1 MQRVPRGLAG
11 NGAYAATEK
20 ARFVTGE
27 RMAAEHVY
35 EKEQIEQVIA
45 SASNLFDVVRLVDP
59 ISMTV
64 YEFENGELRARPGGC
79 HRVWGKED
87 RCDNC
92 ISAKCF
98 MDERRYSKFE
108 FIDQDIYHVVA
119 QCVEIDGQKFVLEV
133 VTASNDDVL
142 LSAFGTNDFVE
153 RITSFNRK
161 VYADELT
168 GLSNRRCMNDRFAI
182 LADCCVREGA
192 PLAVVMADIDDFKR
206 INDTYGHLV
215 GDEALKFA
223 ADALHKGVRP
233 EPDDIVARYGGDE
246 FFVALKGITQEDLK
260 QRLKDVCARIAAN
273 PYGITLSIG
282 AYYQTASRISDTE
295 KLIHKADEAMYEIKS
310 NNKNGCRIRE

>member
-1 MQRVPRGLAG
+1 M
-11 NGAYAATEK
+11 T
-20 ARFVTGE
+20 
-27 RMAAEHVY
+27 AEHVY
-35 EKEQIEQVIA
+35 KKEQIEQVIA
-45 SASNLFDVVRLVDP
+45 SASDLFDVVRLVDP
-59 ISMTV
+59 ITMTV
-64 YEFENGELRARPGGC
+64 YTFEGGKLCAQPGGC

-87 RCDNC
+87 RCENC

-119 QCVEIDGQKFVLEV
+119 QCVEIDGQKYVLEV

-142 LSAFGTNDFVE
+142 LSAFGNNDFVE

-182 LADCCVREGA
+182 LADNCTRKGA
-192 PLAVVMADIDDFKR
+192 SLAVIMVDIDDFKR
-206 INDTYGHLV
+206 VNDTYGHLA

-223 ADALHKGVRP
+223 ADALRKGVRP
-233 EPDDIVARYGGDE
+233 SSDDIVARYGGDE
-246 FFVALKGITQEDLK
+246 FFAA
-260 QRLKDVCARIAAN
+260 LKDVSREDLQQRLDDVCGRISTN

-282 AYYQTASRISDTE
+282 AYYQASSRISDTE

-310 NNKNGCRIRE
+310 RSKNGCRIRE